1 MESRTISVASKVPGR
16 IHKVLVSEGDFVK
29 ANQPVALMSLPEL
42 EAKLQ
47 QVQAQERAAQ
57 AKQSLVDEGARP
69 QEKQAARAQWE
80 RAQAAA
86 ALALKTY
93 NRISAL
99 YKDGLVSKQK
109 YDEVQT
115 QWIAAKQQADAA
127 KQMYDI
133 AEIGARKQEKSAAFD
148 LAEEAKAGVK
158 QVESLT
164 VDKTLNAPL
173 DAQVDKV
180 ILVEGEIAAAGFPVV
195 TLVDLNDQWVSPDT
209 ARW

>member
-1 MESRTISVASKVPGR
+1 MEENNKPLQPQTTPTSQKQEVKAPKISVILMLVFVLGLTAFIVWGIYKAAFPPAPPLQGQIESRTISVASKVPGR

-86 ALALKTY
+86 ALRHITESLHSTKTVWSPSKSMTKS
-93 NRISAL
+93 RLS
-99 YKDGLVSKQK
+99 GLPLSSKQMLLNRCTTLPK
-109 YDEVQT
+109 SVP
-115 QWIAAKQQADAA
+115 AS
-127 KQMYDI
+127 
-133 AEIGARKQEKSAAFD
+133 RK
-148 LAEEAKAGVK
+148 
-158 QVESLT
+158 
-164 VDKTLNAPL
+164 NPPL
-173 DAQVDKV
+173 L
-180 ILVEGEIAAAGFPVV
+180 I
-195 TLVDLNDQWVSPDT
+195 
-209 ARW
+209 

>member
-1 MESRTISVASKVPGR
+1 MEENNKPLQPQTTSTSQKQEVKAPKISVILMLVFVLGLTAFIVWGIYKAAFPPAPPLQGQMESRTISVASKVPGR

-99 YKDGLVSKQK
+99 YKDGL
-109 YDEVQT
+109 
-115 QWIAAKQQADAA
+115 
-127 KQMYDI
+127 
-133 AEIGARKQEKSAAFD
+133 EIGRAH
-148 LAEEAKAGVK
+148 V
-158 QVESLT
+158 
-164 VDKTLNAPL
+164 
-173 DAQVDKV
+173 
-180 ILVEGEIAAAGFPVV
+180 
-195 TLVDLNDQWVSPDT
+195 
-209 ARW
+209 